1 MTGAMARIVALESAS
16 AGPPVSQEELFDT
29 FYKELYA
36 EVPDAEKLFRSTR
49 VRQRRLAWAPQ
60 VKYAGGFPGMR
71 SRIEAW
77 EHYALAM
84 GRDSVKAALRN
95 VDAARI
101 GSYVFVSC
109 TGYAGP
115 TPEMLL
121 SDEFGLRRD
130 LRRTFV
136 GHMGCYAAFNGLK
149 VALDA
154 VSARPDELAMVT
166 CAEVCSVHLR
176 PEATKEQVVVNG
188 LFGDAGAT
196 IVLAADRDSTAAPA
210 SSGEPAASGPVILGT
225 HTETHGETAQ
235 AMTWKVMDDAFRM
248 TLSPYVPLYLSE
260 AIGPFVTRL
269 LKPHGLAAG
278 DISHWGIHPG
288 GPKILD
294 LVAERLGLPGTALEP
309 SLEILG
315 SWGNCSSPTVLLILE
330 HILRSVRPTAGEYG
344 VLMAFGPGLTM
355 ESALVRF

>member
-1 MTGAMARIVALESAS
+1 MTGTAARVVALESAS
-16 AGPPVSQEELFDT
+16 AGPPVSQEELFDS
-29 FYKELYA
+29 FYMELYA
-36 EVPDAEKLFRSTR
+36 EIPDAEKLFHSTR
-49 VRQRRLAWAPQ
+49 VRQRRLAWTPHAS
-60 VKYAGGFPGMR
+60 YASGFPGMR

-95 VDAARI
+95 VDTGLI

-115 TPEMLL
+115 TPDMLL

-136 GHMGCYAAFNGLK
+136 GHMGCYAAFNGIK

-154 VSARPDELAMVT
+154 VATRPDELAMVT

-176 PEATKEQVVVNG
+176 PEATKEQVLVNG

-196 IVLAADRDSTAAPA
+196 ILLAAVDRDSPA
-210 SSGEPAASGPVILGT
+210 EPGNPETSGPVILGT
-225 HTETHGETAQ
+225 YTETHGETAH

-260 AIGPFVTRL
+260 AIVPFVTRL
-269 LKPHGLAAG
+269 LEPHGLTTR
-278 DISHWGIHPG
+278 DISHRGIHPG

-294 LVAERLGLPGTALEP
+294 LVAQGLGLPDTALEP
-309 SLEILG
+309 SLEILA
-315 SWGNCSSPTVLLILE
+315 SWGNCSSPTVLLILQ
-330 HILRSVRPTAGEYG
+330 HILRNVRPAAGEYG

-355 ESALVRF
+355 ESALIRF

>member
-1 MTGAMARIVALESAS
+1 MTGTAARIVALQSAS
-16 AGPPVSQEELFDT
+16 AGPPTSQQELFDG

-36 EVPDAEKLFRSTR
+36 GIPEAETLFTSTR
-49 VRQRRLAWAPQ
+49 VRQRRLAWTPHLN
-60 VKYAGGFPGMR
+60 YAGGFPGMR

-77 EHYALAM
+77 EHHVLAM
-84 GRDSVKAALRN
+84 GRDSLKAVLTD
-95 VDAARI
+95 VDPAQV

-115 TPEMLL
+115 TPDMLL
-121 SDEFGLRRD
+121 SDEFGLRQD

-154 VSARPDELAMVT
+154 VGTRPGELAMVT

-188 LFGDAGAT
+188 LFGDAAAT
-196 IVLAADRDSTAAPA
+196 ILLGAAGPGTP
-210 SSGEPAASGPVILGT
+210 GPVILGT
-225 HTETHGETAQ
+225 YTETHGETSA

-260 AIGPFVTRL
+260 AIVPFVARL
-269 LKPHGLAAG
+269 LEPHGLTAS
-278 DISHWGIHPG
+278 DVTHWGIHPG
-288 GPKILD
+288 GPKIID
-294 LVAERLGLPGTALEP
+294 FVADRLSLPARAVEP
-309 SLEILG
+309 SVEILG

-330 HILRSVRPTAGEYG
+330 HILRDVRPAAGEYG

-355 ESALVRF
+355 ESALIRF